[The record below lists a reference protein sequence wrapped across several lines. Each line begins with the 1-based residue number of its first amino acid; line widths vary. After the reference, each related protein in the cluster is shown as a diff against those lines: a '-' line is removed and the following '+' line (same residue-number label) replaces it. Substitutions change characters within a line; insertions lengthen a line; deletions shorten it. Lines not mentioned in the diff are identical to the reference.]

1 MVKCLNAYA
10 VMFIYAV
17 WQEVHTCSGL
27 ALFGMACL
35 LYPSNALSP
44 GACLLPA
51 LPVIL
56 VHLKGITCRVPWL
69 TVRACVKH
77 NRMSVINTPCLQL
90 FSRP

>member
-1 MVKCLNAYA
+1 MLECLNA
-10 VMFIYAV
+10 VMFLYAV
-17 WQEVHTCSGL
+17 WQESHTCSGL
-27 ALFGMACL
+27 AWFGMACL
-35 LYPSNALSP
+35 LCPSNALSP

-51 LPVIL
+51 LHVIL